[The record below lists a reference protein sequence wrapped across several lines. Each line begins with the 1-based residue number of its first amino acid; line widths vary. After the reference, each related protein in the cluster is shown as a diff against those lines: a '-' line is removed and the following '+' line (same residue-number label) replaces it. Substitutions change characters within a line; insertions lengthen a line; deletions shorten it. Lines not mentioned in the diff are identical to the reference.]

1 MRPLCARGLISAF
14 RGFSDGSGGEI
25 LMSLLSIT
33 VVTAVYVLQL
43 PALRTAVTVIQLST
57 LINDHGLLRSNGKIQ
72 VNSAATV
79 ALVQHPI
86 SPSESQDQQQWNT
99 LLGVSQK

>member
-1 MRPLCARGLISAF
+1 
-14 RGFSDGSGGEI
+14 
-25 LMSLLSIT
+25 MSSLNIT
-33 VVTAVYVLQL
+33 VVTAVYALQL
-43 PALRTAVTVIQLST
+43 PASSTAVTVIQLST
-57 LINDHGLLRSNGKIQ
+57 LIDDHGLLRSNSKVQ

-99 LLGVSQK
+99 SWR